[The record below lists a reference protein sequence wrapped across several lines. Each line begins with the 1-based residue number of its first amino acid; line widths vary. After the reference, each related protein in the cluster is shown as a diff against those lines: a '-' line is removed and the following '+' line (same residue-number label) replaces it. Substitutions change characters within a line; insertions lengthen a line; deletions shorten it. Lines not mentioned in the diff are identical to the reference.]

1 MVVVAEHRFLYQ
13 NTGSVFVS
21 FLRNLRFSFLEPSLR
36 KGSSTKDWRK
46 NSWLCTAW
54 MKENHEL
61 GTTVVDARRCSC
73 QLNCLCEPSTQFLF
87 PEYSPS
93 CRNSALSHDIAATLM
108 ASPPTPP
115 GPPQCVHRKTHL
127 SGSRDAGPEEAPSIM
142 VAPYPLADE
151 RLANPQAETDM
162 TAVKAAIHAGRS
174 LRSSYSIPPS
184 VSDEKRSRSVRRAN
198 APRGL
203 RLRRSQD

>member
-1 MVVVAEHRFLYQ
+1 
-13 NTGSVFVS
+13 
-21 FLRNLRFSFLEPSLR
+21 
-36 KGSSTKDWRK
+36 
-46 NSWLCTAW
+46 
-54 MKENHEL
+54 
-61 GTTVVDARRCSC
+61 
-73 QLNCLCEPSTQFLF
+73 
-87 PEYSPS
+87 
-93 CRNSALSHDIAATLM
+93 
-108 ASPPTPP
+108 
-115 GPPQCVHRKTHL
+115 
-127 SGSRDAGPEEAPSIM
+127 M